1 MRFREA
7 EEEEVNHRLHRFHR
21 LWLAF
26 GRVTIWP
33 GKTHFPDT
41 ESIKT
46 KPIRRSQSVTRPSAS
61 PNPNLG
67 NQCNLW
73 LTSSSL

>member
-7 EEEEVNHRLHRFHR
+7 EEEEVNHR

-41 ESIKT
+41 KSIKT
-46 KPIRRSQSVTRPSAS
+46 KPVRRSQSVTRPSAS
-61 PNPNLG
+61 PNPNL
-67 NQCNLW
+67 
-73 LTSSSL
+73 